1 MLEGANRSVVQWP
14 GEDSMTLHIVLLEPE
29 IPQNSGNIAR
39 TCAATGATLHLIH
52 PLGFSLADRYLKRAG
67 LDYWAQLTLIEW
79 PSWQEFW
86 EAKQNESLW
95 FFTTKG
101 ENLYSQTDFP
111 AESYFIFGNETQGI
125 REEILA
131 QHQRHCLRIP
141 MQAQSRSLNLSNS
154 VAIAAYEYLRQ
165 NNFATLKREGKL
177 HRLQYLSNKEVG
189 A

>member
-1 MLEGANRSVVQWP
+1 
-14 GEDSMTLHIVLLEPE
+14 MTLHIVLLEPE

-67 LDYWAQLTLIEW
+67 LDYWAQLTLVEW
-79 PSWQEFW
+79 QSWQEFW
-86 EAKQNESLW
+86 EAKQNKELW

-101 ENLYSQTDFP
+101 ENLYSQTNFP
-111 AESYFIFGNETQGI
+111 SESYFIFGSETQGI

-131 QHQRHCLRIP
+131 QHRQHCLRIP
-141 MQAQSRSLNLSNS
+141 MLEESRSLNLSNS
-154 VAIAAYEYLRQ
+154 VAIATYEYLRQ
-165 NNFATLKREGKL
+165 QGFASLKMEGKL
-177 HRLQYLSNKEVG
+177 HRLQYLSSKEVG